1 MKLQI
6 SILLF
11 FISSFCAAQVTFSSA
26 SSDTAFTRFIDA
38 GEEFEFATLW
48 VRVPVSGARSIQI
61 KPITGLMNRVSVST
75 VIRNATN
82 PTVNVLTTN
91 IANTDWH
98 YMDSSVDLTTTGD
111 IQTVMFLDAT
121 ATVMY
126 EIVLFN
132 RNSTTSFLKV
142 KRY

>member
-1 MKLQI
+1 
-6 SILLF
+6 
-11 FISSFCAAQVTFSSA
+11 
-26 SSDTAFTRFIDA
+26 
-38 GEEFEFATLW
+38 
-48 VRVPVSGARSIQI
+48 
-61 KPITGLMNRVSVST
+61 MNRVSVST

-132 RNSTTSFLKV
+132 RNSVTLSSI
-142 KRY
+142 